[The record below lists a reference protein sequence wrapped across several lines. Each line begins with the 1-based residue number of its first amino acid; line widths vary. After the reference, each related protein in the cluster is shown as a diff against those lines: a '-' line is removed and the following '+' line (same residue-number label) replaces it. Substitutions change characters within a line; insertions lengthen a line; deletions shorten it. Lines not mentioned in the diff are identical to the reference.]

1 VIHPKI
7 HLIFDGVVVG
17 VVVGVVPDV
26 VPDDLVV
33 AGVLKAQLLAII
45 EIVKVMHDVDLPIDS
60 SPCGCFP
67 RRCPLLASYKLCQL
81 SFLQL

>member
-45 EIVKVMHDVDLPIDS
+45 EIVKVMLDVDLPID
-60 SPCGCFP
+60 
-67 RRCPLLASYKLCQL
+67 
-81 SFLQL
+81 